1 MATGTTNVS
10 TSSTGDGSTTEFSF
24 DWRVLDATNVKVKT
38 IDGDDLTESDLEYGV
53 DYTVAVNTNGVGGTV
68 TFSSAPADGDEVF
81 IYRETPLVQSLEL
94 EGIGNL
100 SEKSLEQSY
109 DRAMLIAQEL
119 LDKVNRAIT
128 LASNSTSAFDLT
140 LPADLATANAV
151 LAVNATGDG
160 LKTGPTT
167 TEIEN
172 AESNATEA
180 AASATA
186 AAASAASAASS
197 AANTASALA
206 SAFFSDVVFYNAA
219 SSPVT
224 LDSDANGKLHV
235 FDSSAGAITVNL
247 PEISGETMPF
257 NMAVLCSADGNDVT
271 FNRGGSSDTIQGGAS
286 KVLNVANTGFQ
297 LIADTDPT
305 PDTWSVL
312 EFGSVG
318 DGTVTKAKLA
328 DNAKGRRKVTTTGA
342 DLTLTDSHDIIV
354 CTAPLTLTI
363 PSASSANEGR
373 EYTIINKSSSF
384 LQAIT
389 LSGGV
394 TAGLHTAKETLKIVS
409 TGSAWEQ
416 VERQTASG
424 VFIDVPSFTAVTTNP
439 TFGTITV
446 QTLRCSRYGV
456 YLDFELEFKQIT
468 PGTAGNGQYRIDIP
482 FGLNADT
489 SKYGLASE
497 TIGGNARGNGFLTN
511 NTTGDDFQMIPNLD
525 SSGDYIR
532 LILNQGGGS
541 ASFWNSASFSG
552 FGAPLTLS
560 VFGRIPINGWNT

>member
-10 TSSTGDGSTTEFSF
+10 TSELGDGSTTEFSF
-24 DWRVLDATNVKVKT
+24 DWRVLDAANVKVKT

-81 IYRETPLVQSLEL
+81 IYRDTPLVQSLEL

-109 DRAMLIAQEL
+109 DRAILIAQEL
-119 LDKVNRAIT
+119 LDKVNRAFR

-151 LAVNATGDG
+151 LAVNATGDA
-160 LKTGPTT
+160 LRVGPTT

-172 AESNATEA
+172 AETNATEA

-197 AANTASALA
+197 AANTASSLA

-318 DGTVTKAKLA
+318 DGTVTPAKTNFPGPTVQKFTSGSGTYTTPAGVKRIEIQMVGAGGGGSGAGGASAGNGTSGTNTLFGTA
-328 DNAKGRRKVTTTGA
+328 LLNAGGGIGAIGRGAGGNGGTGSLGGA
-342 DLTLTDSHDIIV
+342 DGFVIAGSKGNGSTYIGAAAAAAGASGANSFFGGAGASNYGAAGTD
-354 CTAPLTLTI
+354 A
-363 PSASSANEGR
+363 AANSG
-373 EYTIINKSSSF
+373 
-384 LQAIT
+384 
-389 LSGGV
+389 SGG
-394 TAGLHTAKETLKIVS
+394 G
-409 TGSAWEQ
+409 GGG
-416 VERQTASG
+416 TASG
-424 VFIDVPSFTAVTTNP
+424 SNIYSGAGGGAGAYLQATIDEPESSYSYTVGGG
-439 TFGTITV
+439 GT
-446 QTLRCSRYGV
+446 
-456 YLDFELEFKQIT
+456 
-468 PGTAGNGQYRIDIP
+468 
-482 FGLNADT
+482 
-489 SKYGLASE
+489 
-497 TIGGNARGNGFLTN
+497 
-511 NTTGDDFQMIPNLD
+511 
-525 SSGDYIR
+525 
-532 LILNQGGGS
+532 GGS
-541 ASFWNSASFSG
+541 AGPSG
-552 FGAPLTLS
+552 FAGGDGADGIII
-560 VFGRIPINGWNT
+560 VKEFYV